1 MSLSRVEKYAELRK
15 RIDNMVSTFDDPI
28 TDNKIPDV
36 QMDEPKVKEEAM
48 TKEEVQEAHIKKN
61 TLSISIDELIK
72 QHEEYTQ
79 TISKSEIENQMKT
92 QKKEHNFTRLLF
104 IILLIVVIIVAVFV
118 GLLLGGSNEMSF
130 SIAIDGP
137 AAAGKSTVA
146 KQVAKILNCVYIDT
160 GAMYRAITW
169 YALSKGVDPKD
180 EEKVTA
186 LLPEIDLSLHLDG
199 KVVVNDQDITKEIRT
214 TEVADNVSYI
224 ASYKKIRLHLVELQR
239 KMSKNVSVV
248 MDGRDIGSYVLPY
261 ADVKIFQVASVET
274 RAVRRYKENLEKGIN
289 CSIEEIEEN
298 LRKRDYID
306 SHREFA
312 PLKKAEDSF
321 VLDTS
326 NMTIDEAVNAIIKI
340 VKNKLGEVK

>member
-1 MSLSRVEKYAELRK
+1 
-15 RIDNMVSTFDDPI
+15 
-28 TDNKIPDV
+28 
-36 QMDEPKVKEEAM
+36 
-48 TKEEVQEAHIKKN
+48 
-61 TLSISIDELIK
+61 
-72 QHEEYTQ
+72 
-79 TISKSEIENQMKT
+79 
-92 QKKEHNFTRLLF
+92 
-104 IILLIVVIIVAVFV
+104 
-118 GLLLGGSNEMSF
+118 MSF

-199 KVVVNDQDITKEIRT
+199 KVIVNDQDITKEIRT

-248 MDGRDIGSYVLPY
+248 MDGRDIGSYVLPH

-274 RAVRRYKENLEKGIN
+274 RAVRRYKENLEKGID

>member
-1 MSLSRVEKYAELRK
+1 
-15 RIDNMVSTFDDPI
+15 
-28 TDNKIPDV
+28 
-36 QMDEPKVKEEAM
+36 
-48 TKEEVQEAHIKKN
+48 
-61 TLSISIDELIK
+61 
-72 QHEEYTQ
+72 
-79 TISKSEIENQMKT
+79 
-92 QKKEHNFTRLLF
+92 
-104 IILLIVVIIVAVFV
+104 
-118 GLLLGGSNEMSF
+118 MSF

-239 KMSKNVSVV
+239 KMSKNVCVV
-248 MDGRDIGSYVLPY
+248 MDGRDIGSYVLPH